1 MSNLEGLEL
10 IRSFFV
16 VAEELNF
23 RRSAERLHLDQSA
36 LTRRIQKLEHA
47 LGFTL
52 FERTT
57 REVVLTQAGRAFYND
72 NKRLLGEYDRS
83 VEAARSISTGH
94 SGMLTVAY
102 MTFAAVELMPR
113 AVAAYRQS
121 RPHVALR
128 LRYVRTQGQKILL
141 ANGEIDV
148 GFLLGPIEHSDF
160 ESLTVNN
167 EKLCVVARQE
177 HPLLQL
183 PAILPEHLAEQAVVL
198 GDTSEWEF
206 YRWRLDDLFGQ
217 KGIVLDVQF
226 QASTSIA
233 ILGLVRAGLG
243 VTILPECLVPALHS
257 DLEAREIE
265 REGFSIET
273 CLAWRRDSKLKT
285 VRDFVD
291 IVASAQFDQRR

>member
-1 MSNLEGLEL
+1 MSNLEGLDL

-36 LTRRIQKLEHA
+36 LTRRIQKLEHSV
-47 LGFTL
+47 GFAL

-57 REVVLTQAGRAFYND
+57 REVVLTPAGRAYYND
-72 NKRLLGEYDRS
+72 NRRLLGDYDRS
-83 VEAARSISTGH
+83 VEAARSISAGH
-94 SGMLTVAY
+94 SGTLTVAY
-102 MTFAAVELMPR
+102 MTFAAVELMPL
-113 AVAAYRQS
+113 AVAAYRQQ
-121 RPHVALR
+121 RPHVAMR

-148 GFLLGPIEHSDF
+148 GFMLGPIEHSDF
-160 ESLTVNN
+160 ASLTVSN
-167 EKLCVVARQE
+167 EKLCVVARQG
-177 HPLLQL
+177 HRLLD
-183 PAILPEHLAEQAVVL
+183 LPEIQAEDLAEQAIVL
-198 GDTSEWEF
+198 GDTAEWEF

-217 KGIVLDVQF
+217 YGVALDVQF

-243 VTILPECLVPALHS
+243 VTILPECLIPALHS
-257 DLEAREIE
+257 DLQAREI
-265 REGFSIET
+265 RQAGFSIET

-285 VRDFVD
+285 VLDFIGIAFHGDV
-291 IVASAQFDQRR
+291 SRLP